1 MEEIVKFLKDCNTFY
16 LATAEEN
23 GQPHVRP
30 FGAVCVFEGKLY
42 IVTNNQKNVFAQ
54 ILKNPKIEISGIA
67 HGKWIRLE
75 AEAIHDTRR
84 EAREAMMNENEAV
97 LSSMYTVD
105 DGLME
110 VLYLQNVTASICSF
124 VADPEVYKF

>member
-1 MEEIVKFLKDCNTFY
+1 MEEVVKFLKDCKTFY

-54 ILKNPKIEISGIA
+54 MLKNPKIEISGMA
-67 HGKWIRLE
+67 HGKWISLE
-75 AEAIHDTRR
+75 AEAYHDARR
-84 EAREAMMNENEAV
+84 EARAAMMDDNKAA
-97 LSSMYTVD
+97 LSMYTVD

-110 VLYLQNVTASICSF
+110 VLYLQNATATICSF
-124 VADPEVYKF
+124 TSDPEVYKF